1 MSRRMKSQMQMRQPS
16 VLHRPD
22 DCKPLK
28 SRKKANTRTHR
39 CRRGHWPNVSTESTS
54 YRRRR
59 RCRHRHQAAVDGVH
73 LSAESRDESILA
85 DGCSLLAAIR
95 QRPTPAPPP
104 PSPPR
109 RCVSIRFGWSN
120 PPTDSAPTHTP
131 LLPHAGRRCTFGG
144 LQPVPIFGLF
154 SETKFGDIWRLC
166 VDTIPTSRPITR
178 SHQ

>member
-104 PSPPR
+104 SPSP
-109 RCVSIRFGWSN
+109 SLRFDPFWMVQPS
-120 PPTDSAPTHTP
+120 DRLCTH
-131 LLPHAGRRCTFGG
+131 PHAPFATRRTTLHIWRPPASSYFR
-144 LQPVPIFGLF
+144 PFF
-154 SETKFGDIWRLC
+154 RTKFGDIWRLC